1 MDRPRVVLYDDR
13 DRRSGSVPAFDG
25 THTPLDSIASPAVYY
40 QDAYSFPIKAHRMSK
55 SAAGTPTRFMRN
67 PGEEDAA
74 YPYEDDSR
82 LAFLKKPTTQ
92 ILLSVVLGTALGALL
107 ANLKVSADVS
117 DLVNVPG
124 RVFLRVLKC
133 FVIPMVFA
141 SLSTGVANIVLLGKV
156 STIGTRTALFFVGF
170 SGVATLLSLG
180 VSMALA
186 GLHKDVEPLQKTPQ
200 IAWFNVKCDNGKF
213 LEMTSSEVLECSAPA
228 MGDTT
233 VFQLDDLEYALT
245 SSGTTTKIS
254 VEEQLAGILNSL
266 FPMNIFASF
275 LDGVLLSV
283 ITFSIA
289 FGAAATRATSREN
302 SPLLDVLNQMNKI
315 FFYIILRVVD
325 WSPLAVFSL
334 VAGSLSGQRTINAAV
349 SHVGILVLC
358 NFISVFLLELVFYP
372 VVFFFLVRRNPFRY
386 MRAMLP
392 AATFAFGSAS
402 SLATLP
408 LSIRCVESTREV
420 SRGLLHF
427 VLTIGS
433 TVHMNGTAM
442 FFPNAVVFLAKTS
455 TSTIELGWVQLF
467 LIWLVSLLGSI
478 GVAPIPNAGLVM
490 VYSIWSTIFPS
501 EDVPVTYSYLVAIYW
516 YIDRMNTLCNI
527 LGDTYVAR
535 IIAEQVDETYEAT
548 FHQDEDEHSTHHDRQ
563 AMDRSMHHDHGH

>member
-1 MDRPRVVLYDDR
+1 AR
-13 DRRSGSVPAFDG
+13 GA
-25 THTPLDSIASPAVYY
+25 
-40 QDAYSFPIKAHRMSK
+40 SK
-55 SAAGTPTRFMRN
+55 SAVGTPTRFLRT
-67 PGEEDAA
+67 PAVGEEP
-74 YPYEDDSR
+74 YPYEDERR
-82 LAFLKKPTTQ
+82 LAFLRKPTTQ
-92 ILLSVVLGTALGALL
+92 ILISVVLGTALGALL
-107 ANLKVSADVS
+107 ASLKVSTDVS
-117 DLVNVPG
+117 NLVNIPG

-156 STIGTRTALFFVGF
+156 STIGTRTALYFIAF
-170 SGVATLLSLG
+170 SGAAALISLCVA
-180 VSMALA
+180 MMLA
-186 GLHKDVEPLQKTPQ
+186 GLNKDIEP
-200 IAWFNVKCDNGKF
+200 IAKVVQLTSLNIKCDNDKF
-213 LEMTSSEVLECSAPA
+213 LEMTAAETLVCSAPA

-233 VFQLDDLEYALT
+233 RFELDDLEFALT
-245 SSGTTTKIS
+245 SSSTTTKIS
-254 VEEQLAGILNSL
+254 VEDQLAGILNSL
-266 FPMNIFASF
+266 FPKNIFAGF
-275 LDGVLLSV
+275 LNGVLLSV

-334 VAGSLSGQRTINAAV
+334 VAGSLSGQRAINDAV
-349 SHVGILVLC
+349 SHVGVLVLS
-358 NFISVFLLELVFYP
+358 NFISVVLLELVFYP
-372 VVFFFLVRRNPFRY
+372 VVLFLLVRRNPFTY

-442 FFPNAVVFLAKTS
+442 FFPSAVVFLVKTS
-455 TSTIELGWVQLF
+455 TTSIDLGWVELF

-490 VYSIWSTIFPS
+490 IYSIWSTIFPK
-501 EDVPVTYSYLVAIYW
+501 EDVPITYSYLVAIYW

-527 LGDTYVAR
+527 LGDTFVAR

-548 FHQDEDEHSTHHDRQ
+548 FHEDGERADEPPKDR
-563 AMDRSMHHDHGH
+563 DDLSLHHDHGH

>member
-13 DRRSGSVPAFDG
+13 ERRSGSVPAFDG
-25 THTPLDSIASPAVYY
+25 TNTPLDSIASPAVYY
-40 QDAYSFPIKAHRMSK
+40 QDAYAFPLKARRMSK
-55 SAAGTPTRFMRN
+55 SAVDTPMLFART
-67 PGEEDAA
+67 PEVGEGP
-74 YPYEDDSR
+74 YPYEDESR
-82 LAFLKKPTTQ
+82 MAFLRKPTTQ
-92 ILLSVVLGTALGALL
+92 ILISVLLGTALGVVL
-107 ANLKVSADVS
+107 ATVEVSTDVS
-117 DLVNVPG
+117 DLVNLPG

-156 STIGTRTALFFVGF
+156 STIGTRTALYFIAF

-180 VSMALA
+180 VSMMLA
-186 GLHKDVEPLQKTPQ
+186 ELHKDEPAAIKTPA
-200 IAWFNVKCDNGKF
+200 IAWFNIKCANDKF
-213 LEMTSSEVLECSAPA
+213 LEMTATEALACSAPT
-228 MGDTT
+228 MGASTH
-233 VFQLDDLEYALT
+233 FQLDDLEFAIT
-245 SSGTTTKIS
+245 KSSATTKIS
-254 VEEQLAGILNSL
+254 VEDQLAGILNSL
-266 FPMNIFASF
+266 FPKNIFTSF
-275 LDGVLLSV
+275 LNGVLLSV

-289 FGAAATRATSREN
+289 FGAAATQATSREN
-302 SPLLDVLNQMNKI
+302 SPLLDVLNQLNKI

-334 VAGSLSGQRTINAAV
+334 VAGSLSGQREVNDAV
-349 SHVGILVLC
+349 SHVGVLVLS
-358 NFISVFLLELVFYP
+358 NLISVLVLELVFYP
-372 VVFFFLVRRNPFRY
+372 TVFFFLVRRNPFKY

-408 LSIRCVESTREV
+408 LAIRCVESTGEV

-442 FFPNAVVFLAKTS
+442 FFPSAVVFLAKTS
-455 TSTIELGWVQLF
+455 TASINLGWVELF

-490 VYSIWSTIFPS
+490 VYSIWSTIFPT
-501 EDVPVTYSYLVAIYW
+501 EDVPITYSYLVAIYW
-516 YIDRMNTLCNI
+516 YIDRMNTLCNV
-527 LGDTYVAR
+527 LGDTFVAR
-535 IIAEQVDETYEAT
+535 IIAEQVDETYLAA
-548 FHQDEDEHSTHHDRQ
+548 FHEGAGERVNEPAKDRDEL
-563 AMDRSMHHDHGH
+563 SMHHDHGH